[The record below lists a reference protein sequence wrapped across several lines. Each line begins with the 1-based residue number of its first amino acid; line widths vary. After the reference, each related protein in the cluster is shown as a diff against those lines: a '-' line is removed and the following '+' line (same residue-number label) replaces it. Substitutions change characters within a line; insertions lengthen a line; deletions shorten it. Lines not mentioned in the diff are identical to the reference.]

1 MSQEPQEEDSEL
13 KICILGYSQDQ
24 QPRGRE
30 GSCTGQREKLNHSMM
45 ATKTSDH
52 PVGNSTADIVL
63 LNYLEFGQLGWMDL
77 YTLCRLV
84 IDVGCS

>member
-13 KICILGYSQDQ
+13 KICLLGYSQDQ
-24 QPRGRE
+24 QLRGE
-30 GSCTGQREKLNHSMM
+30 GRKLYWAKGEVEPQYDGN
-45 ATKTSDH
+45 KTSDH

-77 YTLCRLV
+77 YTPSV
-84 IDVGCS
+84 D